1 VLAVHLFELG
11 QVDLVALG
19 EESVEPLWRE
29 REKERGRGIKIR

>member
-1 VLAVHLFELG
+1 MLAVHLFELG

-29 REKERGRGIKIR
+29 REGEGKRDEN